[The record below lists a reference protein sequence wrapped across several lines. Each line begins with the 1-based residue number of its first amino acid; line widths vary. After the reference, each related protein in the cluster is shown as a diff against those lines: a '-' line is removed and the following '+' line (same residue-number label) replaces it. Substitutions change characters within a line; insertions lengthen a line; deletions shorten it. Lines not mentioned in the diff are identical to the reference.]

1 METEKIEFF
10 QHNFDFIFIFLS
22 KWEKIPEFKQHTE
35 SFNYLKIKLMRWV
48 IKPKLISLFNIF
60 IMTLDMTENE

>member
-10 QHNFDFIFIFLS
+10 QHNFDFFLNQL
-22 KWEKIPEFKQHTE
+22 KQNTE
-35 SFNYLKIKLMRWV
+35 SINYLKIKLMCWV

-60 IMTLDMTENE
+60 IMALDMIENG